1 MPAPTYPTARAR
13 RSADALSSS
22 AWASLSSAELD
33 SSMTFWLRR
42 WMEQSRTPSAQAV
55 PWLSAISCTST
66 WRAPVTSRSRKTV
79 PLPKERSAS
88 SLVRWK
94 ASSRSA
100 AEATMRMPRPPPPA
114 LALSISG

>member
-1 MPAPTYPTARAR
+1 
-13 RSADALSSS
+13 
-22 AWASLSSAELD
+22 
-33 SSMTFWLRR
+33 MTFWLRR
-42 WMEQSRTPSAQAV
+42 WIEQSRTPSAQAV

-66 WRAPVTSRSRKTV
+66 WRAPVTRRSRKTV